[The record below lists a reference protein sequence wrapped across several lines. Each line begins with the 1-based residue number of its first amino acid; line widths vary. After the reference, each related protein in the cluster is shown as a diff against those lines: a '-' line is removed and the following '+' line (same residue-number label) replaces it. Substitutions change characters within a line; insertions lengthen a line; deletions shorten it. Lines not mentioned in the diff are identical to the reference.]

1 MTEDQFPVQSI
12 EELNKE
18 LKSFLE
24 PDHNLKM
31 PSNATCYTIIG
42 NTSGSREQLL
52 INEIINKI
60 PPFMKVFIVFENS
73 FHACSEFVRNNF
85 SHPVEKVIS
94 LDEIGGVKGGI
105 INLDWTIPSRLK
117 TLLMLIEQMG
127 DDCVIC
133 LATGSNADGQVKE
146 RLNMVAHISNKIVI
160 SVNKQD
166 DWSLCPAFHL
176 AHVEGMQRA
185 NFALWEKIN
194 LDEGYQYNLTV
205 LSCEEMKQ
213 LDIS

>member
-1 MTEDQFPVQSI
+1 
-12 EELNKE
+12 
-18 LKSFLE
+18 
-24 PDHNLKM
+24 
-31 PSNATCYTIIG
+31 
-42 NTSGSREQLL
+42 
-52 INEIINKI
+52 
-60 PPFMKVFIVFENS
+60 
-73 FHACSEFVRNNF
+73 
-85 SHPVEKVIS
+85 
-94 LDEIGGVKGGI
+94 
-105 INLDWTIPSRLK
+105 
-117 TLLMLIEQMG
+117 MG

-146 RLNMVAHISNKIVI
+146 RVNMVAHISNKIVI

-194 LDEGYQYNLTV
+194 LDDGYQYNLTV